1 MQAAISFAV
10 SLAVTIIGIGYL
22 HDSRWVRAFL
32 ALGLLYVVTSS
43 FTLAKCIRDRQ
54 EEGVLVSRVDQA
66 RLDKLLAEQDLLRV
80 GDHYGRPGYPVSY
93 LVVIDGKQPSRPRN
107 RPGRLHPAAVGG
119 ERGAVEV
126 CRVGRDEEGDRGG
139 DLLGVGEAPERGVQ
153 SDLGAGRQVMPA

>member
-1 MQAAISFAV
+1 MSTPLRPRTTIAFFMQAAISFAV

-80 GDHYGRPGYPVSY
+80 GDH
-93 LVVIDGKQPSRPRN
+93 
-107 RPGRLHPAAVGG
+107 
-119 ERGAVEV
+119 
-126 CRVGRDEEGDRGG
+126 
-139 DLLGVGEAPERGVQ
+139 
-153 SDLGAGRQVMPA
+153 